1 MQQARI
7 TERQPHQVFFTM
19 VHIFLKSLISK
30 SVIEYEKNPNYWDKE
45 NVKIDN
51 VKLTFYDGSVKNP
64 LSVVSLQEHIIQ
76 RDFSQIVQVLLLPKR
91 NMEIRLFIALR
102 KQLVITLLLT

>member
-1 MQQARI
+1 MTDQI
-7 TERQPHQVFFTM
+7 
-19 VHIFLKSLISK
+19 
-30 SVIEYEKNPNYWDKE
+30 
-45 NVKIDN
+45 
-51 VKLTFYDGSVKNP
+51 KNP